1 MSYLLGES
9 ITMGVACE
17 SVRGTP
23 VVPSDFVPARTA
35 SDVIKVVEK
44 TMIKETR
51 GSKYGT
57 YGTEITHTRGE
68 GELEFNVKNRTIG
81 YFLKSLLGSVSSALK
96 GGESVVYN
104 HTFSILATSPANPTL
119 TLALAQQGFQH
130 YEYNGV
136 AITKLDIEAK
146 LDEVVTAKVG
156 FVSRDET
163 EHADFTPSFN
173 SSDHLFRNHDFKVR
187 VATTLG
193 GLSGATPQPLK
204 EFKLSFANNG
214 KANNVV
220 NAITPD
226 DVLSG
231 VNEIGGSMKID
242 FTGKTMYDYYKS
254 NTPLY
259 MEVSMVNIGQLIG
272 TASNPSMVVTLYKVS
287 LTSYKADRP
296 IDDIVSESIEFNAHY
311 SVADSKA
318 VQVVLTNEKANYN

>member
-9 ITMGVACE
+9 VTMGVACE
-17 SVRGTP
+17 ATRGTP
-23 VVPSDFVPARTA
+23 IAPTDFVPARTA
-35 SDVIKVVEK
+35 SDVTKLVEK

-51 GSKYGT
+51 ASKYAT
-57 YGTEITHTRGE
+57 YGTEITHSRGE
-68 GELEFNVKNRTIG
+68 GELEFNLKNRTIG

-96 GGESVVYN
+96 GGESAVYN

-136 AITKLDIEAK
+136 VITKLDIEAK

-156 FVSRDET
+156 FVSRDEA
-163 EHADFTPSFN
+163 EHADYTPSFN
-173 SSDHLFRNHDFKVR
+173 SNDYLFRNHDFKVK
-187 VATTLG
+187 VATSLG
-193 GLSGATPQPLK
+193 GLAGATAQPLK
-204 EFKLSFANNG
+204 EFKISLANNG

-220 NAITPD
+220 NSITPD

-242 FTGKTMYDYYKS
+242 FTGKTLYDYYKN

-259 MEVSMVNIGQLIG
+259 MEISMVNTGQQIG
-272 TASNPSMVVTLYKVS
+272 TASNPSMVITLYKVS

-296 IDDIVSESIEFNAHY
+296 IDDIVTENFEFNAHY

-318 VQVVLTNEKANYN
+318 VQVVVTNEKATY